1 MMPWSTMLDSE
12 DILQQL
18 CTSVVERTTPQEKD
32 IIDNQLKAFQT
43 SWFPAMRGTCP
54 DGIGIDHKVAIHSH
68 TPPDGRQMRLW
79 LNFLIKREVP

>member
-1 MMPWSTMLDSE
+1 MATVTIPDSE